1 MFPPNVDWPVLP
13 SEDLNFTIPRVF
25 IPSGVTGPVDV
36 ILTVDPG
43 TSAIIPE
50 TNNANNTFNHVIN
63 IVSGDPNISVR
74 VTPEDAIGTYQGL
87 DPVKLE
93 VSGKKYR

>member
-1 MFPPNVDWPVLP
+1 M
-13 SEDLNFTIPRVF
+13 
-25 IPSGVTGPVDV
+25 

-63 IVSGDPNISVR
+63 VVSGDPNISVR

-87 DPVKLE
+87 DPVKFKLVAKNIGNGPVTNQTFLLTGCV
-93 VSGKKYR
+93 VS